1 MSMNSDGGGR
11 AGRGPALNRFVEDSK
26 LKRKKQHQMM
36 QNDYNVHKYDGSD
49 PDMEPQE
56 AQTMRCPVC
65 TQPAEPTGDLHEIKV
80 AAGSIEIY
88 KEFQCIDPDCEQTF
102 LV

>member
-56 AQTMRCPVC
+56 A
-65 TQPAEPTGDLHEIKV
+65 
-80 AAGSIEIY
+80 
-88 KEFQCIDPDCEQTF
+88 
-102 LV
+102 